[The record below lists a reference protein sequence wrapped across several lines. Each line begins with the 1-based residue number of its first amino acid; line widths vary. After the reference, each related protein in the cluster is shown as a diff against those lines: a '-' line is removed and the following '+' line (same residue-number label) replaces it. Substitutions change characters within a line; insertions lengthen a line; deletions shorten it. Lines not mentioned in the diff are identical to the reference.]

1 MLQASLAAAGFS
13 HSVLPA
19 VLDNTCMEEYVAPCC
34 HASATP
40 AMKMITDGH
49 AHLLSSCCHCCCC
62 CPPPPP
68 QVSAVVREVSG
79 GRWSPAALM
88 VVIEAAALVHTYTE
102 MASGVTTL
110 LHLGA

>member
-1 MLQASLAAAGFS
+1 
-13 HSVLPA
+13 
-19 VLDNTCMEEYVAPCC
+19 
-34 HASATP
+34 
-40 AMKMITDGH
+40 
-49 AHLLSSCCHCCCC
+49 
-62 CPPPPP
+62 
-68 QVSAVVREVSG
+68 VVREVSG